1 MPPRRSSACG
11 KDSLALGNVTGALA
25 FQSTIPVALGVA
37 LTPWELEPTAA
48 LAAAFALAGGL
59 VAVWSLHH
67 RRRFAASAIVAWA
80 ALFATFVASA
90 WAVG

>member
-1 MPPRRSSACG
+1 
-11 KDSLALGNVTGALA
+11 VTGALA

-37 LTPWELEPTAA
+37 LTPWELEPTAT
-48 LAAAFALAGGL
+48 LAAASALAGGL
-59 VAVWSLHH
+59 VDVWSLHH